1 MKRDMDLVRE
11 ILITLEDHEHGLAP
25 DGDLVIPGYTG
36 ETIGYH
42 LVLMNEAGLIVAH
55 PTTAF
60 AGPSPSAIVER
71 ITWEGH
77 EFIANARNDTI
88 WAKVK
93 ATVLA
98 KGGSVSFEVLK
109 FLVIE
114 NAKLYF
120 LPGQPPPLP
129 PAP

>member
-1 MKRDMDLVRE
+1 MKRDMELVRE
-11 ILITLEDHEHGLAP
+11 ILITLEDHDHGHAP
-25 DGDLVIPGYTG
+25 DGELQIPGYTQ

-42 LVLMNEAGLIVAH
+42 LVLMGEAGLIVAH
-55 PTTAF
+55 TTTAF
-60 AGPSPSAIVER
+60 SSPSPSAIVSR

-77 EFIANARNDTI
+77 EFIANARNETV

-93 ATVLA
+93 ATVVS

-109 FLVIE
+109 FMVIE
-114 NAKLYF
+114 TAKTYF
-120 LPGQPPPLP
+120 IPGQPPALP